1 MDRRGAGGSMDYA
14 KQFDPEGVSEDAPGG
29 SGGSSD
35 ERVYV
40 FDDHTVLAVNVALA
54 TGRPL
59 LVSGPPGSGK
69 STLAPNVARV
79 MGYRYYC
86 EVVTARTEDQ
96 DLLWRE
102 EMFRQ
107 LSDAREGRFGGP
119 TAQEYHRPGALWM
132 ALDPS
137 RDPELRPE
145 QRERPAVVLIDE
157 IDKADPDFPN
167 ALLVPLGELRFPGP
181 GGTVVTADPEARPP
195 LVVVTTNEERS
206 LSGPFLRRCIAL
218 RLEPPG
224 RDHLLRVAE
233 LHLGDGYD
241 RALAEQL
248 ADHLLGSFS
257 QHRSGVAST
266 AEYLDTLRAC
276 RRLGVGA
283 DSPLWRSVADLAM
296 VKSGFDAEEHP

>member
-1 MDRRGAGGSMDYA
+1 MQYV
-14 KQFDPEGVSEDAPGG
+14 KQFDPEAVPQAPPPDADALRPGG
-29 SGGSSD
+29 SD
-35 ERVYV
+35 EHVYV
-40 FDDHTVLAVNVALA
+40 FGEGTVLAVNVALA

-79 MGYRYYC
+79 LGYRYYC

-102 EMFRQ
+102 EMLRQ
-107 LSDAREGRFGGP
+107 LNDARRGRLGDGA
-119 TAQEYHRPGALWM
+119 TEAYHRPGPLWM
-132 ALDPS
+132 ALDPAK
-137 RDPELRPE
+137 DPALTPE

-167 ALLVPLGELRFPGP
+167 ALLVPLGDLRFPAPG
-181 GGTVVTADPEARPP
+181 GGTVTAGPGTLRP
-195 LVVVTTNEERS
+195 LVVVTTNEERA

-218 RLEPPG
+218 RLDPPG
-224 RDHLLRVAE
+224 RDHLLEVAR
-233 LHLGDGYD
+233 LHLGAEYD
-241 RALAEQL
+241 RGLAEEL
-248 ADHLLGSFS
+248 ADHLLGSYS

-276 RRLGVGA
+276 HQLGIGA
-283 DSPLWRSVADLAM
+283 DSPLWRAVADMAM
-296 VKSGFDAEEHP
+296 VKSGFAAEEGP

>member
-1 MDRRGAGGSMDYA
+1 MEYV
-14 KQFDPEGVSEDAPGG
+14 KQFDPGSVPAAPPPDADTLRPGG
-29 SGGSSD
+29 SD

-40 FDDHTVLAVNVALA
+40 FDEHTVLAVNVALA

-79 MGYRYYC
+79 LGWRYYS

-102 EMFRQ
+102 EMLRQ
-107 LSDAREGRFGGP
+107 LNDARRGRLGDGS
-119 TAQEYHRPGALWM
+119 AEVYHRPGPLWM
-132 ALDPS
+132 ALDPAK
-137 RDPELRPE
+137 DPALTPE
-145 QRERPAVVLIDE
+145 QQEKPAVVLIDE

-167 ALLVPLGELRFPGP
+167 ALLVPLGDLRFPAPG
-181 GGTVVTADPEARPP
+181 GGTVTAGPGTRRP
-195 LVVVTTNEERS
+195 LVVVTTNEERA
-206 LSGPFLRRCIAL
+206 LSAPFLRRCIAL

-224 RDHLLRVAE
+224 RDHLLEVAR

-241 RALAEQL
+241 RALAEEL
-248 ADHLLGSFS
+248 ADHLLHYSAS
-257 QHRSGVAST
+257 LHRPGVAST

-276 RRLGVGA
+276 HRLGVGA
-283 DSPLWRSVADLAM
+283 DSPLWRAVAEMAL
-296 VKSGFDAEEHP
+296 VKSGFAVEEGT